1 MILIYKNYGSKFVIF
16 KTFTKW
22 VFETNGMYYVS
33 PSCEFGRGN
42 VAVYNV
48 AVLVGFQCRLP
59 YLWVGDEKIDKVIPK
74 RQEIGRVTESY
85 NSEGEVDF

>member
-1 MILIYKNYGSKFVIF
+1 MAQIFVIF
-16 KTFTKW
+16 KTITKW

-48 AVLVGFQCRLP
+48 AVLPTLASSEACKILMDIMLDKISLHLSCLLKESEMDLP
-59 YLWVGDEKIDKVIPK
+59 VWKGNGN
-74 RQEIGRVTESY
+74 R
-85 NSEGEVDF
+85 

>member
-1 MILIYKNYGSKFVIF
+1 MAQIFVIF

-33 PSCEFGRGN
+33 PGCEFGRGN

-48 AVLVGFQCRLP
+48 AVLVGFGCPLP
-59 YLWVGDEKIDKVIPK
+59 YYVVIQYKI
-74 RQEIGRVTESY
+74 T
-85 NSEGEVDF
+85 